1 MIDRLTLESVHK
13 AIPGSHCQGD
23 ALFSRISTDT
33 RSLQPGDL
41 FVALSGPNFDG
52 NRFVAQAAE
61 KGACGAV
68 VSSLQPGSL
77 PQLVVDDVLLAL
89 GRIAQMNRQRFQ
101 GPLVAITGSSGKTSV
116 KEMLAAILSRQGAV
130 LATKGNLNN
139 AIGVPLTL
147 LDIGPA
153 DKFAVIEMGAS
164 GPNEIAYSA
173 GLAYASVAILT
184 NAGGAHLEG
193 FGDLMGVV
201 RAKGEIFDGLAD
213 SGIGVVN
220 LDDANARY
228 WLDRLGPR
236 RARTFSLVSAH
247 ADIFASHIE
256 TGSDGCCSFVLNSH
270 DDQIAIDLQVMG
282 RHSIANALAA
292 ASAARVL
299 GVSLADIQA
308 GLGGFRGVKGRLQ
321 PHRCASGLRVID
333 DTYNANP
340 ESIRAAIRVLSA
352 LPGPRCLMLGDM
364 AELGEQGADLHTGVG
379 RYAAE
384 QGVNTLL
391 ACGSLSCHTLTGF
404 NTAGGENGAH
414 FADRSQLLAS
424 EQFAQIVQ
432 EQPGQSVV
440 LVKGSRSAGMENV
453 VQMLLNED
461 NRSSC

>member
-1 MIDRLTLESVHK
+1 MIDSLTLNALQH
-13 AIPGSHCQGD
+13 AIAGSQCHGD
-23 ALFSRISTDT
+23 AVFSRISTDT

-52 NRFVAQAAE
+52 NRFVTQAAE
-61 KGACGAV
+61 KGACAAV
-68 VSSLQPGSL
+68 VSRLQPGPL

-101 GPLVAITGSSGKTSV
+101 GPLVAVTGSSGKTSV

-130 LATKGNLNN
+130 LATTGNLNN

-147 LDIGPA
+147 LDIAPTHR
-153 DKFAVIEMGAS
+153 FAVIEMGAS
-164 GPNEIAYSA
+164 GPSEIAYSA
-173 GLAYASVAILT
+173 GLASASIAILT

-220 LDDANARY
+220 LDDANAPY
-228 WLDRLGPR
+228 WLERLGPR
-236 RARTFSLVSAH
+236 RSRTFSLVSAH

-256 TGSDGCCSFVLNSH
+256 TGPDGCCAFVLNSH
-270 DDQIAIDLQVMG
+270 DDQVAIELRVMG

-299 GVSLADIQA
+299 GVSLQDIQA
-308 GLGGFRGVKGRLQ
+308 GLQDFRAVKGRLQ
-321 PHRCASGLRVID
+321 AYRSARGLRVID

-364 AELGEQGADLHTGVG
+364 AELGEQGAELHAEVG
-379 RYAAE
+379 RYAAD
-384 QGVNTLL
+384 QGIHTLL
-391 ACGSLSCHTLTGF
+391 ACGAFSGHTLSGF
-404 NTAGGENGAH
+404 TAAGGENGAS
-414 FADRSQLLAS
+414 FADRAQLLAS
-424 EQFAQIVQ
+424 EQFAHIAQ
-432 EQPGQSVV
+432 EQPGRSVV

-453 VQMLLNED
+453 VKMLLIED
-461 NRSSC
+461 NKPTC